1 MIGQD
6 KIYDL
11 LEDGNKDVVS
21 WASFTYFYNKVWSK
35 IETDENCIKENI
47 NEDLRGNI
55 QKSCFLFMREGG
67 LGMKGRLYKKM
78 DYFLKFWKNEKCKNL
93 ITTKII
99 LLILSKPEEIKGI
112 NDFKEIDEMWKDK
125 NKTAIITTFQTCKD
139 IVDKKGY
146 RISFRLFEA
155 ADKLEKAEIENLRVD
170 DGEKAKD
177 LCHDIQELAK
187 EK

>member
-1 MIGQD
+1 
-6 KIYDL
+6 
-11 LEDGNKDVVS
+11 
-21 WASFTYFYNKVWSK
+21 
-35 IETDENCIKENI
+35 
-47 NEDLRGNI
+47 
-55 QKSCFLFMREGG
+55 MREGG

-99 LLILSKPEEIKGI
+99 PIDPQLKPEEIKGI

-139 IVDKKGY
+139 IVDKKKDTESPLDY
-146 RISFRLFEA
+146 LEA
-155 ADKLEKAEIENLRVD
+155 ALDKLEKAEIENLRVD

-177 LCHDIQELAK
+177 LCHDIQN
-187 EK
+187 